1 MPRERKKKKPP
12 YSYVVSQV
20 AALRAIEEKGELD
33 EESYSKHYM
42 SLRLSKHSLEEK
54 RQSFNETKNP
64 LYIWSAYLLCREFD
78 KPWPDYVKE
87 YMDWI
92 MEYFEEVAKGLLNTK
107 NNLSD
112 CALHLGFELKDGGPS
127 QFKQYEK
134 QEDMTYV
141 LGEVIHRLNMNE
153 FKSVEKACAK
163 ISEEFEE
170 IHKESISEAKIKDWY
185 LKKR

>member
-42 SLRLSKHSLEEK
+42 SLRLSKHSLEEE

-134 QEDMTYV
+134 ATSMEYI
-141 LGEVIHRLNMNE
+141 LGELIMLLNNE
-153 FKSVEKACAK
+153 DISIEDAYTK

-185 LKKR
+185 LKKKR

>member
-1 MPRERKKKKPP
+1 VPRKRKKKKVP

-33 EESYSKHYM
+33 KESYSKHYM

-92 MEYFEEVAKGLLNTK
+92 MECFEEVAKGLLNTR

-127 QFKQYEK
+127 QFKQYERASNM
-134 QEDMTYV
+134 EYI

-153 FKSVEKACAK
+153 YNSIEDAFEE
-163 ISEEFEE
+163 ISLEFEE
-170 IHKESISEAKIKDWY
+170 LHNEQISAAKIKDWY
-185 LKKR
+185 LKKK